1 MSFPDKIR
9 SGVTFGQEPVQVD
22 GFYFKDCKFLQ
33 SKIIFRGFEPVQF
46 DGCLFDRCEWVF
58 DGPAENTLLFLSALH
73 RGLGLEGANLVEG
86 IFESIRIGGVEKGI
100 LVAEPAPLT
109 R

>member
-1 MSFPDKIR
+1 MIK
-9 SGVTFGQEPVQVD
+9 GKTFRDQTIEIDGKHYVNCQFFGCKVIFFGYEPV
-22 GFYFKDCKFLQ
+22 KF
-33 SKIIFRGFEPVQF
+33 E
-46 DGCLFDRCEWVF
+46 GCLFSHCEWVF

-86 IFESIRIGGVEKGI
+86 IFESIRLGGVEKGI
-100 LVAEPAPLT
+100 LVAEPASLT